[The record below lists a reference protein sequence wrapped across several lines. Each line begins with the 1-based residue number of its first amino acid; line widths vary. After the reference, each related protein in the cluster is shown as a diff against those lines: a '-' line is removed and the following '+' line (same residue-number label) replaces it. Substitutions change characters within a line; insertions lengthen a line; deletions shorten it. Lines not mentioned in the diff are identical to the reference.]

1 MLGSV
6 LASHAKVIWAEWTSG
21 EGRTRQMEAV
31 RKIIIG
37 SLKRGVK
44 KTEETNFAILLT
56 SPSFH

>member
-6 LASHAKVIWAEWTSG
+6 LASHAKVTWAEWTSG
-21 EGRTRQMEAV
+21 EGRTRQMKAV

-37 SLKRGVK
+37 SLKGEIER
-44 KTEETNFAILLT
+44 TEETNSAILLI